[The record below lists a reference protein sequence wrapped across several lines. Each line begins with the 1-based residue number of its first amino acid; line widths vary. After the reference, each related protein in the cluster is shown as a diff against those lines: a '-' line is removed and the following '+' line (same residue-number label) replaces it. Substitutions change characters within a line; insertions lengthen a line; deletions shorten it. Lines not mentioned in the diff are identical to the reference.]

1 MKRIILFLLLAGFSN
16 ETISAQAKQRKVL
29 LQQIAALQV
38 YIGYAQKGYSI
49 TKNGLHTISDFKRG
63 EINLHTDYFS
73 SLKHVNSK
81 IKNYQRV
88 SEILSLQT
96 SIITSY
102 NFTYEQIQQD
112 DLFYGNEKEYIKRV
126 FDRVIDNCK
135 VIVYELNTVI
145 TDNQF
150 QMSDEER
157 VNRIDSLYQDM
168 VGNYSFC
175 EQFGNQIRLLSLS
188 RTKDQMD
195 IKISHALQGLKT
207 KIP

>member
-1 MKRIILFLLLAGFSN
+1 MKKIILFLLLVVFSN
-16 ETISAQAKQRKVL
+16 GTISAQAKQRKVL

-38 YIGYAQKGYSI
+38 YIGYAQQGYAI
-49 TKNGLHTISDFKRG
+49 AKNGLHTISGFKRG
-63 EINLHTDYFS
+63 ELNLHTDYFS

-81 IKNYQRV
+81 IKNYQRI
-88 SEILSLQT
+88 SEIVSLQT
-96 SIITSY
+96 NIIKSY

-135 VIVYELNTVI
+135 IIVDVLNTVI
-145 TDNQF
+145 TDNQLE
-150 QMSDEER
+150 MSDEER
-157 VNRIDSLYQDM
+157 MNRIDVLYQDM

-175 EQFGNQIRLLSLS
+175 EKFGNQIRLLSLS
-188 RTKDQMD
+188 RTIDQKD
-195 IKISHALQGLKT
+195 IRISRALQGLKT